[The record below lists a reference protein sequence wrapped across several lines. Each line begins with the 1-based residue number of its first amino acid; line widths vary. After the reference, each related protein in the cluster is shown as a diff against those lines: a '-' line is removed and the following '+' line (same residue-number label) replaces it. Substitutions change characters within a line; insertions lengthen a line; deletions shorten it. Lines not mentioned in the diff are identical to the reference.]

1 MIEVN
6 LLPWRQ
12 EQAARRRKEKFF
24 ILVATGICALAFMVP
39 VVLMTNSRVNESS
52 QLNGY
57 LQSRINTLD
66 ESLNEVR
73 NLESSKAELI
83 GQIQILEHLQF
94 GRSDTA
100 KVFDELVVAMPDQ
113 ITLKRV
119 ERKGNLLV
127 IIGLAESNSDVSRFM
142 KNIDSSYL
150 FSRPRLSEIEKQLE
164 SDGYANEF
172 YINVHLD
179 DMRKE
184 AQK

>member
-12 EQAARRRKEKFF
+12 EQVARRRKEKFF
-24 ILVATGICALAFMVP
+24 ILVATGICALAFMLP

-83 GQIQILEHLQF
+83 GQIQIHNFRLLHLCTKNA
-94 GRSDTA
+94 GLKTVDIVSCT
-100 KVFDELVVAMPDQ
+100 VFRYNQ
-113 ITLKRV
+113 T
-119 ERKGNLLV
+119 
-127 IIGLAESNSDVSRFM
+127 
-142 KNIDSSYL
+142 
-150 FSRPRLSEIEKQLE
+150 
-164 SDGYANEF
+164 
-172 YINVHLD
+172 
-179 DMRKE
+179 
-184 AQK
+184 